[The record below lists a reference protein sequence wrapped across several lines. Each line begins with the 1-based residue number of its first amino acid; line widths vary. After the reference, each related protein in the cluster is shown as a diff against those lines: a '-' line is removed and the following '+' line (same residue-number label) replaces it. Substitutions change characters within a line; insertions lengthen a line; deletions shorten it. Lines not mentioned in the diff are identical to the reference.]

1 MEPEKKAG
9 GAFVGLVVI
18 VIILILGGI
27 YMWKVNKDA
36 TKDIDTGVQTEAQN
50 ELDTNELNM
59 LEQEISTI
67 DTDLGVDVG
76 TID

>member
-9 GAFVGLVVI
+9 GAFVGLIVI
-18 VIILILGGI
+18 VIILVLGGI
-27 YMWKVNKDA
+27 YMWKVNKDT
-36 TKDIDTGVQTEAQN
+36 TKDIDTTVQTEAQN
-50 ELDTNELNM
+50 ELDTNELDV
-59 LEQEISTI
+59 LEQEVNTI